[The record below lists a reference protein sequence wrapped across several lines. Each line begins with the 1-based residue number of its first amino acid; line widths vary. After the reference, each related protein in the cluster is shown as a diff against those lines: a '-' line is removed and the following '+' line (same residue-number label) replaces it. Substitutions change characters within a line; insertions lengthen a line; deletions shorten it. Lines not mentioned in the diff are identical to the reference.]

1 MKNIGILG
9 GTSWEST
16 IEYYRLINEMVKENL
31 GGLHSGSIYLHS
43 FDFAPLE
50 ELMRTDKWDELGDLM
65 AEQASRLEAAGAD
78 CMLLASNTTHLVAPR
93 VSEVL
98 NIPVLHIADSVGR
111 AARELGAQKVGLLG
125 TSFTMEKD
133 LYQSRLKQEHGLT
146 VLAPDAPERR
156 EINRVIFEELCL
168 GKINNDSAEK
178 CLAMVEELAAKGA
191 QAVVLGCT
199 ELPLLIKQDKTKVPL
214 LDSTELHARDAV
226 RFALG

>member
-16 IEYYRLINEMVKENL
+16 VEYYRLINQMVKENL

-50 ELMRTDKWDELGDLM
+50 KLMRADKWVELGDLM

-78 CMLLASNTTHLVAPR
+78 CMLLGSNTTHLVAPR

-98 NIPVLHIADSVGR
+98 SIPLLHIADSVGR
-111 AARELGAQKVGLLG
+111 AARELGARKVGLLG
-125 TSFTMEKD
+125 TKFTMEKD
-133 LYQSRLKQEHGLT
+133 LYQSRLRDEHGLEVVVPET
-146 VLAPDAPERR
+146 PERE

-168 GKINNDSAEK
+168 GRIENASAEK
-178 CLAMVEELAAKGA
+178 CLAMVKDLAAKGV

-199 ELPLLIKQDKTKVPL
+199 ELPLLIKQEKTKIPL

-226 RFALG
+226 KFALS